1 MKMTCTVVNKYKE
14 PYDVYIG
21 RGTVWGN
28 PHPITDQVSRLQACL
43 LYIDTFISKV
53 KAGEITYEMVL
64 GLKGKRLGCFCRP
77 EACHGLVIL
86 KAYKIA
92 SECHSKDKFYEEM
105 LNNENFKQLCSQTLQ
120 RIQQARDTHR
130 QKKAEEKRTRKAQKT
145 TCKAE

>member
-1 MKMTCTVVNKYKE
+1 MTCTVVNKYKE

-28 PHPITDQVSRLQACL
+28 PHPISDKVSRLQACL

-53 KAGEITYEMVL
+53 KSGEITYEMVL
-64 GLKGKRLGCFCRP
+64 GLQDKRLGCFCRP

-86 KAYKIA
+86 KAVKLA
-92 SECHSKDKFYEEM
+92 SECKNSTEFYAGI
-105 LNNENFKQLCSQTLQ
+105 LNDESFKQLCSKTLQ

-130 QKKAEEKRTRKAQKT
+130 QKKAEEKRTRKTQKT
-145 TCKAE
+145 ACKAD